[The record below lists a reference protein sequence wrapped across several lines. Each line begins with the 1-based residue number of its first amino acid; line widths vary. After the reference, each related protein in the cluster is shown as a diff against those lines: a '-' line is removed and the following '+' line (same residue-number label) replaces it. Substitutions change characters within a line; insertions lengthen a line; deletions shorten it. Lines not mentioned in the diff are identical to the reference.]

1 MDQPVKISLE
11 ELSFYYGDFQA
22 LKDVTLKIR
31 AREIFG
37 LMGPAKSGK
46 TTLLRVLNRMCD
58 LINGVRLEGRVWL
71 DGEDILTLDND
82 VVSLRRRIG
91 LVLSQP
97 TPLPRSTFE
106 NLVWLPACS
115 EKPARNWQNWWRKA
129 SRPRNCGTKSR
140 TGCMNQH

>member
-71 DGEDILTLDND
+71 DGEDILTLDYD

-106 NLVWLPACS
+106 NLVLAPRLFG
-115 EKPARNWQNWWRKA
+115 KT
-129 SRPRNCGTKSR
+129 RPELA
-140 TGCMNQH
+140 